1 MGPKIANKC
10 SNKLGNL
17 EIIIGTFFGRIKN
30 GFVIPDHM
38 DSSIPKK
45 KRKIR
50 KKKSFTTTETCPHA
64 PRDEK
69 NKGKK
74 QQIDRRS
81 EDKKEKQHKLR
92 MKYTKCIYFV

>member
-1 MGPKIANKC
+1 MGE
-10 SNKLGNL
+10 S
-17 EIIIGTFFGRIKN
+17 KN

>member
-1 MGPKIANKC
+1 MGE
-10 SNKLGNL
+10 S
-17 EIIIGTFFGRIKN
+17 KN

-38 DSSIPKK
+38 DSSLPKK

-50 KKKSFTTTETCPHA
+50 KKKSFTTTEACPRA

-69 NKGKK
+69 NRGKK
-74 QQIDRRS
+74 KQIDPRS

-92 MKYTKCIYFV
+92 MKYTKCI

>member
-1 MGPKIANKC
+1 MGE
-10 SNKLGNL
+10 S
-17 EIIIGTFFGRIKN
+17 KN

-38 DSSIPKK
+38 DSSLPKK
-45 KRKIR
+45 NGKSEK
-50 KKKSFTTTETCPHA
+50 KKKSFTTTEACPRA

-81 EDKKEKQHKLR
+81 EDKKEKQHKPR
-92 MKYTKCIYFV
+92 VKYTKCIYFV

>member
-1 MGPKIANKC
+1 MGE
-10 SNKLGNL
+10 S
-17 EIIIGTFFGRIKN
+17 KN

-38 DSSIPKK
+38 DSSLPKK
-45 KRKIR
+45 NGKSE
-50 KKKSFTTTETCPHA
+50 KKKSFTKTEACPRA

-81 EDKKEKQHKLR
+81 EDEKEKQHKLR

>member
-10 SNKLGNL
+10 SNKRGNL
-17 EIIIGTFFGRIKN
+17 KIIIGTFFGRIQKRICDPRSYGFFTTKKN
-30 GFVIPDHM
+30 
-38 DSSIPKK
+38 
-45 KRKIR
+45 RKIR
-50 KKKSFTTTETCPHA
+50 KKKSFTTTEACPRA

-81 EDKKEKQHKLR
+81 EDKKEK
-92 MKYTKCIYFV
+92 

>member
-1 MGPKIANKC
+1 MGE
-10 SNKLGNL
+10 S
-17 EIIIGTFFGRIKN
+17 KN

-38 DSSIPKK
+38 DSSLPKK
-45 KRKIR
+45 TENQ
-50 KKKSFTTTETCPHA
+50 KKKSFTTTEACPRA

-69 NKGKK
+69 NKGKT

-92 MKYTKCIYFV
+92 MKYTKCKYFV